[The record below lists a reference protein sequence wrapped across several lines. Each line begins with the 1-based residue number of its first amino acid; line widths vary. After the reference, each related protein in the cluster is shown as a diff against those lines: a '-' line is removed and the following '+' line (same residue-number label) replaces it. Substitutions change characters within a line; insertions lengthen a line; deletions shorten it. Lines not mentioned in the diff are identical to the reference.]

1 MNTFFDG
8 KTTQNGVIL
17 AVSGGID
24 SMTLLVLA
32 LREIPDKIKVVTV
45 NHHLRKSAEKDVKF
59 VKNFCDS
66 KSVPCVIADIYPKHF
81 AEENGLS
88 IETAARILRYDA
100 LSILS
105 EGKPICLAHNKNDQ
119 AETVLMHIA
128 RGSGNKGAV
137 GMNEKGKFLRPM
149 LGLTRG
155 EIEKIAETEKIP
167 YITDETNSDNRYMR
181 NYVRN
186 KILPLFK
193 ALNPNSVNNI
203 SRFSKLSEADEDYF
217 TNAVNEIYPKLDIKI
232 DGGKASIGQDVF
244 TLHPALKNRVLIRVF
259 NELGYDKDIEQIH
272 LNELDNL
279 YRNTSGKKL
288 SLPFDLIAVKSYNV
302 INIFP
307 SAYLQK
313 TENICEI
320 PFCEGKS
327 VISGT
332 KIEIGDKPN
341 GGLYFDA
348 DKMPPDAVIRFR
360 KDGDVFCKFGG
371 GTKKLKEYFIDK
383 KIPLLTRDKIPLI
396 ASGNEIMLIFN
407 IEISDKIKTDSQTQ
421 KTLFAKIVKN

>member
-8 KTTQNGVIL
+8 KTTENGMIL

-59 VKNFCDS
+59 VKEFCES
-66 KSVPCVIADIYPKHF
+66 KSVPCVIADVYPKTF

-137 GMNEKGKFLRPM
+137 GMNEKGKFLRP
-149 LGLTRG
+149 LLNLTRG
-155 EIEKIAETEKIP
+155 EIEKIARQEKIP

-193 ALNPNSVNNI
+193 VLNPNSVNNI
-203 SRFSKLSEADEDYF
+203 ARFSKLSEADEDYF
-217 TNAVNEIYPKLDIKI
+217 TSVVNEIYPKLNIKI
-232 DGGKASIGQDVF
+232 DDGKAAIGQDVF
-244 TLHPALKNRVLIRVF
+244 ALHPALKNRVLIRIF
-259 NELGYDKDIEQIH
+259 NELGYDKDIKQIH
-272 LNELDNL
+272 LDDLDNL

-307 SAYLQK
+307 SDSLQK
-313 TENICEI
+313 PENDYEI
-320 PFCEGKS
+320 PFCE
-327 VISGT
+327 
-332 KIEIGDKPN
+332 DK
-341 GGLYFDA
+341 
-348 DKMPPDAVIRFR
+348 
-360 KDGDVFCKFGG
+360 
-371 GTKKLKEYFIDK
+371 TE
-383 KIPLLTRDKIPLI
+383 LT
-396 ASGNEIMLIFN
+396 A
-407 IEISDKIKTDSQTQ
+407 
-421 KTLFAKIVKN
+421 